1 MDDAKT
7 IRVLLIEDDP
17 DDRLLFQEML
27 EEAEE
32 NDFEAETADRL
43 EDGLQRVADETFD
56 VIILDLSLPD
66 SQGVE
71 TVGSAR
77 FRAPHVPIIVLT
89 GLDDQTVAMKTLR
102 TGAQDYLIKNK
113 VDSDSLERSIRYA
126 MERQRLERELERAQH
141 LEGDTWTR
149 AQAVRDYHHLV
160 SMSEDEESPAPGEG
174 EGPGQAPLPE
184 PDSQALHEL
193 LQQYREFVVSY
204 VHTIRLSE
212 DWPREALQELVS
224 GLAEEGARAR
234 DVIRLHLCVLTDFS
248 QRAMPAEYQ
257 SFSTDSRLALAEVL
271 GHLSDTYLRKM
282 HSETGKDKDD

>member
-1 MDDAKT
+1 MDDDKAIK
-7 IRVLLIEDDP
+7 VLLIEDDP

-27 EEAEE
+27 DEAEE
-32 NDFEAETADRL
+32 NDFEVECAERL
-43 EDGLQRVADETFD
+43 DEGLQRVSDETYD
-56 VIILDLSLPD
+56 VIILDLTLPD

-102 TGAQDYLIKNK
+102 TGAQDYLVKNR
-113 VDSDSLERSIRYA
+113 VSGDSLERSIRYA

-160 SMSEDEESPAPGEG
+160 SMSEDERPAPEG
-174 EGPGQAPLPE
+174 EEEATPLPE
-184 PDSQALHEL
+184 PDSKALHGL
-193 LQQYREFVVSY
+193 LQQYRDFVVSY

-212 DWPREALQELVS
+212 DWPREALQKLVAEL
-224 GLAEEGARAR
+224 AAEGARAR
-234 DVIRLHLCVLTDFS
+234 DVVRLHLCVLTDFS

-257 SFSTDSRLALAEVL
+257 SFSTDARLALAEVL
-271 GHLSDTYLRKM
+271 GQLADTYLRKTY
-282 HSETGKDKDD
+282 SGAEKDTNE

>member
-1 MDDAKT
+1 MDKDKG
-7 IRVLLIEDDP
+7 IKVLLIEDDP

-27 EEAEE
+27 DEAEE
-32 NDFEAETADRL
+32 NDFEVETADRL
-43 EDGLQRVADETFD
+43 DEGLQRVSDETFD
-56 VIILDLSLPD
+56 VIILDLTLPD

-89 GLDDQTVAMKTLR
+89 GLDDQTVAMKSLR
-102 TGAQDYLIKNK
+102 TGAQDYLVKNK

-160 SMSEDEESPAPGEG
+160 SMSEDDRLSPEG
-174 EGPGQAPLPE
+174 ETAEEPLPE
-184 PDSQALHEL
+184 PDSKALHGL
-193 LQQYREFVVSY
+193 LQQYRDFVVSY

-212 DWPREALQELVS
+212 DWPREALQKLVAD
-224 GLAEEGARAR
+224 LTEEGARAR
-234 DVIRLHLCVLTDFS
+234 DVVRLHLCVLTDFS

-271 GHLSDTYLRKM
+271 GQLADAYLRKM
-282 HSETGKDKDD
+282 YSEAEKDSDD